1 MMPAT
6 PALRPTVV
14 ALLLA
19 SLQLTAGP
27 AGAAPT
33 ELFFSEYVE
42 GSANNKAL
50 EIYNGTSAPID
61 LAAGGYV
68 VQMYFNGGSS
78 AGLSIPLVGT
88 VAAGEVFV
96 LAQAAADPAVLAR
109 ADHTNTNG
117 WYNGDDAVVLR
128 KGGTDGSIIDVIGR
142 IGSDPGAEWGSALAS
157 TADNTLRRKAAIDR
171 GDTVADDAFDP
182 ALEWDGYATNTFD
195 GLGSHLA
202 TPGDGSGDGGTGNGG
217 GGNACSGAYT
227 AIGQIQGHGA
237 TAAVTGTVTTRGV
250 VVGDYELPAGGSQLR
265 GFYIQD
271 PVGDGDPDTSDG
283 LFVYNGG
290 KDSVALGDL
299 VQVAGTAGEF
309 QGQTQVSATAITR
322 CGTGTVSPTDIH
334 LPLAG
339 ADALERYEGML
350 VRLPQT
356 LYVTEHYQLG
366 RFGQV
371 VLSSGDRLPQ
381 PTAVAAPGAAA
392 LARQA
397 ENDLNRIILDDADN
411 TQNPDPVRFGR
422 DGAPLSAVNT
432 LRGGDSA
439 SNIVGVLTWGWSGN
453 SASGNAWRVRP
464 ENALGGNAQFGAT
477 NPRPAAP
484 DTIGGRLR
492 VASVNLLNYFNTFD
506 GLPDEVDNCRY
517 GLGGGA
523 TDCRGADDAPEFERQ
538 AAKTVAAILGLDA
551 DIVGLMEVEND
562 GYGAQS
568 AIADLVARLNAAAG
582 PGRYAYIDAD
592 AMTGKT
598 NVLGT
603 DAIKTGLIYQ
613 PARVSPLG
621 TAVLDRAA
629 FGLYTTVSEGT
640 IGRNRPALAQSFRAA
655 DGGRFTVVVNH
666 LKSKSSSCAGNIAP
680 VPSDPD
686 IGDGQGDCNQTRSQ
700 AARELAAWLAT
711 DPTGAGDKDVLI
723 IGDLNAYAQEDP
735 VTALTGA
742 GYTDL
747 VARDLGSAAYSYV
760 FDGQWGY
767 LDHALASPSLAR
779 QVSGVAGWHINAD
792 EPGALDY
799 NTNFK
804 SAAQIAGYYAA
815 DAFRASDH
823 DPVVVGLDLD
833 GEAPVLQL
841 AATPDVLWPANHQY
855 VDVAVTVDV
864 RDNRDPA
871 PAVKLVSVSS
881 NEPDQGIGDGHS
893 ANDIVVVDE
902 RNFRLRA
909 ERAGIGSGRIYTL
922 TYRATDYAGNVGTA
936 SVRVR
941 VPHAADK

>member
-19 SLQLTAGP
+19 SLPLA
-27 AGAAPT
+27 AAPASAAPA

-50 EIYNGTSAPID
+50 EIYNGTGAPVD

-68 VQMYFNGGSS
+68 VQMYFNGGTS
-78 AGLSIPLVGT
+78 AGLGIALAGT
-88 VAAGEVFV
+88 IAPGDVFV
-96 LAQAAADPAVLAR
+96 LAQAAADPGILAA
-109 ADHTNTNG
+109 ADQTNANA
-117 WYNGDDAVVLR
+117 WFNGDDAVVLR
-128 KGGTDGSIIDVIGR
+128 KGGSNGSIIDVIGR
-142 IGSDPGAEWGSALAS
+142 IGSDPGSEWGNALIS

-171 GDTVADDAFDP
+171 GDTLADDSFDP
-182 ALEWDGYATNTFD
+182 ALEWDGYATNSFD

-202 TPGDGSGDGGTGNGG
+202 APGDGDGSSGG
-217 GGNACSGAYT
+217 GGDASACGGSHT
-227 AIGQIQGHGA
+227 PIGQIQGDGA
-237 TAAVTGTVTTRGV
+237 SAAITGAVVTRGV
-250 VVGDYELPAGGSQLR
+250 VVGDFELPAGSGQLR

-271 PVGDGDPDTSDG
+271 ALGDGDPDTSDG
-283 LFVYNGG
+283 LFVFNAG
-290 KDSVALGDL
+290 KDSVAIGDL
-299 VQVAGTAGEF
+299 VQVAGTAGEY

-322 CGTGTVSPTDIH
+322 CGTGTVNPTDIH

-411 TQNPDPVRFGR
+411 TQNPDPIRFGR
-422 DGAPLSAVNT
+422 DGAPLSAANT

-464 ENALGGNAQFGAT
+464 ENALGGSAQFNAT

-484 DTIGGRLR
+484 ETGGKLR

-523 TDCRGADDAPEFERQ
+523 TDCRGADDAAEFERQ
-538 AAKTVAAILGLDA
+538 AAKTVAAILGLNA

-568 AIADLVARLNAAAG
+568 AIADLVARLNATAG

-592 AMTGKT
+592 AITGKT

-613 PARVSPLG
+613 PARVSPLRG
-621 TAVLDRAA
+621 AVLDRGA

-640 IGRNRPALAQSFRAA
+640 LGRNRPALAQSFRAA

-686 IGDGQGDCNQTRSQ
+686 VGDGQGDCNQTRSQ

-711 DPTGAGDKDVLI
+711 DPTGVGDKDVLI
-723 IGDLNAYAQEDP
+723 IGDLNAYAQEEP

-747 VARDLGSAAYSYV
+747 VARELGSAAYSYV

-779 QVSGVAGWHINAD
+779 QVSGVAEWHINAD
-792 EPGALDY
+792 EPGVIDY

-815 DAFRASDH
+815 DAYRASDH
-823 DPVVVGLDLD
+823 DPMVVGLDLD

-841 AATPDVLWPANHQY
+841 AATPSVLWPANHRY
-855 VDVAVTVDV
+855 VDVTVTVDV

-881 NEPDQGIGDGHS
+881 NEPDQGIGDGRS

-902 RNFRLRA
+902 RSFRLRA
-909 ERAGIGSGRIYTL
+909 ERAGTGQGRIYTL
-922 TYRATDYAGNVGTA
+922 TYQATDYAGNIGTA
-936 SVRVR
+936 SVQVR